1 MRLFDQ
7 LRGEA
12 KKSSPEQAAEELFA
26 YSRIDL
32 NAEILPE
39 AGFPC
44 RPSINANF
52 KFTKTAIILQW
63 LQRMERHPTAHI
75 AATAVLE
82 RFERITFS
90 GFEPETIG
98 SLVVQLRRLMELTD
112 AINELMAGKVVPEGE
127 TVKAGLSIAKRWFE
141 TALGDEQLST
151 RATVMHGPEMI
162 HIIHEEMKRIGEMV
176 GNAVFGG
183 GNL

>member
-1 MRLFDQ
+1 MRLFEHP
-7 LRGEA
+7 RGKVKAAGAE
-12 KKSSPEQAAEELFA
+12 EAAEELYA

-39 AGFPC
+39 DGLRC

-63 LQRMERHPTAHI
+63 LQKMENHRSNAS
-75 AATAVLE
+75 AAAILE
-82 RFERITFS
+82 QFNRLTFS
-90 GFEPETIG
+90 GFDHETVK
-98 SLVVQLRRLMELTD
+98 SFVVQLGKLMELTD
-112 AINELMAGKVVPEGE
+112 AINKLMTNE
-127 TVKAGLSIAKRWFE
+127 TVSEDEAIRAGLSIAKRWFE
-141 TALGDEQLST
+141 TALDDEHLVT
-151 RATVMHGPEMI
+151 RATVMHGPEMV